1 MIERPTYLP
10 TIALGHSFNNYPPS
24 GTVLRAQL
32 NERTI
37 GQLATPQGD
46 FEVTELD
53 IPGLEP
59 ESRENL
65 ASMMEQLEKT
75 RKQRLKKAKRELG
88 TKAVK
93 DIIIAS
99 PLTVLAAASDGFQ
112 SYGEE
117 TGVALG
123 YPALIQREAFTGQI
137 QGARGI
143 HIPIPGGKAPHL
155 NPQALDQ
162 ARENFLNQRW
172 PLINQSQDRELHRRG
187 QPSPPIEPPTEPLYN
202 WTIAGNLPAPDKTN
216 VHNAWLESI
225 ARPPVPGRATIV
237 HSRSAIALAQ
247 QGMHPESYAQVF
259 MARDMQ
265 RSAEGQQTQEFD
277 RLAYF
282 SAATLQRF
290 IEHTRSH

>member
-10 TIALGHSFNNYPPS
+10 TIAVGHPFNNYPPS
-24 GTVLRAQL
+24 GTVIRAQL
-32 NERTI
+32 NERAA
-37 GQLATPQGD
+37 GRLSTPAGNFQ
-46 FEVTELD
+46 VTELD
-53 IPGLEP
+53 IPGLESDSK
-59 ESRENL
+59 EAL
-65 ASMMEQLEKT
+65 ATMMEQLEKT
-75 RKQRLKKAKRELG
+75 REQRLKKAKKELG

-99 PLTVLAAASDGFQ
+99 PLAVLAAASDGFR

-117 TGVALG
+117 KGVALG
-123 YPALIQREAFTGQI
+123 YPALIQREASTGQI

-155 NPQALDQ
+155 NPQALNQ
-162 ARENFLNQRW
+162 AREDFLSQRW
-172 PLINQSQDRELHRRG
+172 QIVNQSQDRELHQRG
-187 QPSPPIEPPTEPLYN
+187 QANLPTDPPTEPLYN
-202 WTIAGNLPAPDKTN
+202 WTIAGSLPDGTD
-216 VHNAWLESI
+216 VHHAWLGSV
-225 ARPPVPGRATIV
+225 ARPPIPGKATIV

-247 QGMHPESYAQVF
+247 EGMHPEAYAQVF
-259 MARDMQ
+259 TARDMQ

-277 RLAYF
+277 RLTYF